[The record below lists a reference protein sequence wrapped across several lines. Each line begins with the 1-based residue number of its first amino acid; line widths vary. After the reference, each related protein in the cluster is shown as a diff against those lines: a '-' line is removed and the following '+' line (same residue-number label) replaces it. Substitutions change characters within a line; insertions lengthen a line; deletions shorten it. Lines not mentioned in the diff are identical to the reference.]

1 MAKTFRANG
10 FVYDGQSW
18 KVQLPDPLHFER
30 IFEEMLSFDCDTT
43 VNAQHREGTSDESTG
58 TNMGKGMPMNMKMG
72 MYKETWLDLRK
83 RLVSI
88 SPDPE
93 RFSLAVFDFSIQ
105 LRALGF
111 RGQPAREDLIE
122 VFDAR
127 FLSDPI
133 GLKHDAQNI
142 PVDITMI
149 ARKVLINGA
158 RP

>member
-1 MAKTFRANG
+1 
-10 FVYDGQSW
+10 
-18 KVQLPDPLHFER
+18 
-30 IFEEMLSFDCDTT
+30 
-43 VNAQHREGTSDESTG
+43 
-58 TNMGKGMPMNMKMG
+58 MNMKMG